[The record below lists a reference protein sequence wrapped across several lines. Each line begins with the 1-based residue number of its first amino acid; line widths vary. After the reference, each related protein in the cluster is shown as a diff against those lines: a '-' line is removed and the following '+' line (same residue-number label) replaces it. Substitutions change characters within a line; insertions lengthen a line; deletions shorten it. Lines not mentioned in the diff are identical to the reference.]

1 MMMTIF
7 KPDVALFVTEH
18 PVWLHSDLQTLVE
31 PGWRKYI
38 RRLRHILINVYIC
51 RYICIYIVYIIPKS
65 NAKNQDFSFAFENK
79 NETRATS

>member
-1 MMMTIF
+1 MMMTIL

-31 PGWRKYI
+31 PGRRKYI

-51 RYICIYIVYIIPKS
+51 RYIVEVEVVESQCLLQACFVAYVYILYI
-65 NAKNQDFSFAFENK
+65 
-79 NETRATS
+79 